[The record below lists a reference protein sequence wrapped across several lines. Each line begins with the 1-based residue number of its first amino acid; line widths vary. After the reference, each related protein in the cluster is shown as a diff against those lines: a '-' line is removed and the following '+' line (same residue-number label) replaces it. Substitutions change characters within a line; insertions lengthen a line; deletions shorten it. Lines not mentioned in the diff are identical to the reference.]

1 MKAKIYIDTQS
12 DALAIVNIASKY
24 PDNEITIEDE
34 NGFRV
39 NAKSML
45 GVLYSMGFN
54 NLWLVSDIDIYSE
67 IERFII

>member
-12 DALAIVNIASKY
+12 DALCIVNIASKY
-24 PDNEITIEDE
+24 PNNEITIEDE

-45 GVLYSMGFN
+45 GVLYSMEFN